1 MKNSAI
7 HIYIAA
13 LGAVALVALAMV
25 DWMAFLALPPKALWG
40 VVVLTGLGI
49 LSEWRAIPSRAGEPA
64 ATASLTFIPLAAA
77 VLLFGQGAAVLFI
90 IVTGIAAEFGLRKQP
105 PLKTVFN
112 LSQYVLSAA
121 LAGWV
126 FLALGGTALAALGS
140 DGFSIEVLLPLL
152 GFGFVALLT
161 NHLAVTAAISI
172 TQSQPLANI
181 LLSAFSKIGG
191 TVVYDIMV
199 MPIAILVAVLYME
212 LSIGGLLI
220 AILPLVFIR
229 EAYLAK
235 HRLILANQD
244 LLYALVK
251 AIETRDPYTSGHAR
265 RVQDIS
271 VRLGTCL
278 RLPQRHLKELERA
291 SLLHDIGKIEVMYED
306 ILKKPSALTDEERA
320 LIESHV
326 HRGVEILQDL
336 SSFSNRVIEGVRHH
350 HELYDGSG
358 YPDGLRG
365 KDIPLF
371 GRIIKISDAIDAMLS
386 DRPYRKA
393 LSLEA
398 VREELVKFSGRHFDP
413 HMVAVVNSSKLL
425 EQHFAQMEV
434 TRSLRNDDAVDPL
447 GFSNPLELASGR

>member
-1 MKNSAI
+1 MKVSAI
-7 HIYIAA
+7 HAYIGALALAA
-13 LGAVALVALAMV
+13 LMALIMV
-25 DWMAFLALPPKALWG
+25 DWGSLFGLPDEVLWG
-40 VVVLTGLGI
+40 VAVLTALGV
-49 LSEWRAIPSRAGEPA
+49 LSEWRAIPSKAGEPA
-64 ATASLTFIPLAAA
+64 ATASLTFIPLASA
-77 VLLFGQGAAVLFI
+77 VLLFGQAAAVLFI
-90 IVTGIAAEFGLRKQP
+90 AVTGAIAELFLRKQP

-121 LAGWV
+121 VAGWV
-126 FLALGGTALAALGS
+126 FIQLGGAPLASPGS
-140 DGFSIEVLLPLL
+140 EGFSIHVLLPLL

-172 TQSQPLANI
+172 TRRQPLARI
-181 LLSAFSKIGG
+181 LKSAFSKIGG
-191 TVVYDIMV
+191 TVIYDILV
-199 MPIAILVAVLYME
+199 MPIAILVALLYLE
-212 LSIGGLLI
+212 LAIGGLLLS
-220 AILPLVFIR
+220 ILPLVFIR

-235 HRLILANQD
+235 HRLMLANQD

-271 VRLGTCL
+271 VRLGAEL
-278 RLPQRHLKELERA
+278 RIPQRHLQELEQA

-306 ILKKPSALTDEERA
+306 ILKKPSALTDDERK

-326 HRGVEILQDL
+326 HRGVEILRDL

-358 YPDGLRG
+358 YPDGLKG
-365 KDIPLF
+365 NDIPIF

-393 LSLEA
+393 LSLDV
-398 VREELVKFSGRHFDP
+398 VRRELVNFAGIHFDP
-413 HMVAVVNSSKLL
+413 DMVAIVVSSDLL
-425 EQHFAQMEV
+425 EQHHEQVEL
-434 TRSLRNDDAVDPL
+434 TRSLRAAQEDAEAPSDPL
-447 GFSNPLELASGR
+447 GIAARR

>member
-1 MKNSAI
+1 MKVSAI
-7 HIYIAA
+7 HAYTAA
-13 LGAVALVALAMV
+13 LGAVALAAVAMV
-25 DWMAFLALPPKALWG
+25 DWAGFFALPPEVLWG
-40 VVVLTGLGI
+40 VAVLTGLGI
-49 LSEWRAIPSRAGEPA
+49 LSEWRAIPSREGEPA
-64 ATASLTFIPLAAA
+64 ATASLTFIPLASA

-90 IVTGIAAEFGLRKQP
+90 AVTGTVAELGLRKQP

-112 LSQYVLSAA
+112 LSQYVLAAA

-126 FLALGGTALAALGS
+126 FLWLGGFPLAASGS
-140 DGFSIEVLLPLL
+140 EGFSIEVLLPLL

-172 TQSQPLANI
+172 TQSQPLAKI
-181 LLSAFSKIGG
+181 LRSAFSKIGG
-191 TVVYDIMV
+191 TVIYDILV
-199 MPIAILVAVLYME
+199 MPIAILVALLYLE
-212 LSIGGLLI
+212 LAIGGLLLS
-220 AILPLVFIR
+220 ILPLVFIR

-235 HRLILANQD
+235 HRLMLANQD

-271 VRLGTCL
+271 VRLGTHL
-278 RLPQRHLKELERA
+278 RLSQRHLVELEQA

-306 ILKKPSALTDEERA
+306 ILKKPSALTEQERL

-326 HRGVEILQDL
+326 HRGVAILRDL
-336 SSFSNRVIEGVRHH
+336 SSFSNRVIEGVRSH

-358 YPDGLRG
+358 YPDGLQG

-393 LSLEA
+393 LSLDA
-398 VREELVKFSGRHFDP
+398 VREELTRFSGRHFDP
-413 HMVAVVNSSKLL
+413 DMVTLVASTNLL
-425 EQHFAQMEV
+425 EQHFEQMV
-434 TRSLRNDDAVDPL
+434 LARSLRSDAVTPNTASDR
-447 GFSNPLELASGR
+447 LELASGR